1 MQEEKGVAEDA
12 IVGWHHLLS
21 GHEFEETLGD
31 GDGQGGVACC
41 SSWGRKESD
50 TTKRLN

>member
-1 MQEEKGVAEDA
+1 MTGDD

-50 TTKRLN
+50 TTERLN